1 MIILDR
7 NANNA
12 ERMLVPTLDSN
23 NLLRI
28 STASANLPQDQIEWF
43 RFTDSTSTPTIM
55 GNASGRFYFQPSA
68 TGCLPYNRADQGQ
81 SIETLASVHYSPHK
95 DYLPTL
101 ATDSS
106 GNYFYTNGE
115 YDSDLSLFCPYN
127 NRSNSAKLPLHDIE
141 LTGYAASI
149 THESGG
155 GYSNVWSRVYRNNT
169 RSFHYLRWHAWC
181 LGILTTT
188 GATDITKFV
197 MNVPITESSIVKAE
211 QDVKIDLM
219 IPSGNSVYVLI
230 KSDINEYQ
238 SYRPTPGNNTVW
250 PSHFDQPQLKIEL
263 SANSSFQVTSFGFDI
278 TPSPVSV
285 YNSVNPWH

>member
-7 NANNA
+7 NVNDA
-12 ERMLVPTLDSN
+12 ERMLVPTLDSDN
-23 NLLRI
+23 ILRI
-28 STASANLPQDQIEWF
+28 ATASANLGQDQIHWY
-43 RFTDSTSTPTIM
+43 RFLGGDSKAATM

-68 TGCLPYNRADQGQ
+68 NGCLRSAHADAGV

-115 YDSDLSLFCPYN
+115 YDSELSLFCPYN
-127 NRSNSAKLPLHDIE
+127 YRLNPAKLPLHDVE

-155 GYSNVWSRVYRNNT
+155 GYSNVWSRVYKNDT
-169 RSFHYLRWHAWC
+169 RSFTHLRWHAWC
-181 LGILTTT
+181 LGILTTN

-197 MNVPITESSIVKAE
+197 MNESSSMTVE
-211 QDVKIDLM
+211 MNVKIDLM
-219 IPSGNSVYVLI
+219 LQSGNSLYVLV
-230 KSDINEYQ
+230 KSDINEY
-238 SYRPTPGNNTVW
+238 SMYPSLTW
-250 PSHFDQPQLKIEL
+250 PSYFDQPQLKIEL
-263 SANSSFQVTSFGFDI
+263 SANSSFQVTSYGFDI
-278 TPSPVSV
+278 TPSLAPQYS
-285 YNSVNPWH
+285 SDDPWW